1 MLGCQY
7 REALGPPGPSPHLLL
22 LPEPDAGQAAAQA
35 PGSTG
40 NQPAGRGRT
49 AVSHFDNPVVE
60 GFEIGKEGLL
70 SGVALGLL
78 AGRTSPST

>member
-1 MLGCQY
+1 M
-7 REALGPPGPSPHLLL
+7 PPGPSPHLLL
-22 LPEPDAGQAAAQA
+22 LPEPRAGQAAPQV

-40 NQPAGRGRT
+40 RPAGRGRT
-49 AVSHFDNPVVE
+49 AVSHLDKPVVE
-60 GFEIGKEGLL
+60 GFEIGKEGLF